1 MAVEIPGRYFE
12 AHASRTISAVL
23 SRDVDGLFLRIEGRS
38 DLMRPEKLTRS
49 SSLAGLPTKLTF
61 PDGSVFEAQTDAELL
76 SILQEKPGFFESVG
90 RHERSLKSII
100 FAAAATILVSVSL
113 WLWGLPAFAAA
124 AAWMTPPAVS
134 QFIDT
139 GTLTTLDNTL
149 LSPSKLVTAQRDMY
163 RADFDALAIAAGQP
177 SGRLSLLFFDA
188 PRIGPNA
195 FALPGGTVIITD
207 QLVKLSQSPDEVAG
221 VLAHEI
227 GHIEHR
233 HSLRLIYQAL
243 GISFFISMVS
253 GDPGSMIDSVI
264 QQASA
269 LQTLSNSRDFEREAD
284 HDSVVLMQKIG
295 RNSLAMLALLDRIVP
310 KGSQGDVSFL
320 STHPGLQE
328 RRREVEQFLSKA
340 APVQ

>member
-1 MAVEIPGRYFE
+1 MDELNTPLDTMPNPSHPPTARHLPFEFRGRAGEYFG
-12 AHASRTISAVL
+12 IWIVN
-23 SRDVDGLFLRIEGRS
+23 V
-38 DLMRPEKLTRS
+38 
-49 SSLAGLPTKLTF
+49 
-61 PDGSVFEAQTDAELL
+61 LL
-76 SILQEKPGFFESVG
+76 SIITLGIYSAWAKVRRLRYFYGNTWLDGHNFEY
-90 RHERSLKSII
+90 H
-100 FAAAATILVSVSL
+100 
-113 WLWGLPAFAAA
+113 
-124 AAWMTPPAVS
+124 
-134 QFIDT
+134 
-139 GTLTTLDNTL
+139 
-149 LSPSKLVTAQRDMY
+149 
-163 RADFDALAIAAGQP
+163 ADFDALAIAAGQP